1 MKRYKVVARTREVG
15 PGYAEMRENPAGEWV
30 EYEDV
35 CNVKKT
41 KEFCTGVCTSRE
53 EYNIFQEYGKECP
66 NCPVDAFLDYY
77 SLGEEN

>member
-1 MKRYKVVARTREVG
+1 MKRYRMDWDWEQEV
-15 PGYAEMRENPAGEWV
+15 EFKNGEWV
-30 EYEDV
+30 KYEDV
-35 CNVKKT
+35 CKVKKT

>member
-1 MKRYKVVARTREVG
+1 MKRYKLRTLKNSDGSSTDYMIVH
-15 PGYAEMRENPAGEWV
+15 PDGEWV
-30 EYEDV
+30 EYKDV

-77 SLGEEN
+77 SLGEGN